1 MQIYTPE
8 LIPLYRYMRT
18 TIVYALGG
26 EPKPSH
32 SDEALDQLIAMN
44 NPTILNLLHDLI
56 AMLDY
61 LHDLIRSNVT
71 LQQEEDEIFEVA
83 GKLVLEVQRT
93 TSFYCENKTFSSD

>member
-1 MQIYTPE
+1 
-8 LIPLYRYMRT
+8 MRI

-61 LHDLIRSNVT
+61 LDDLIRSNVT

-83 GKLVLEVQRT
+83 GKLVLEVKEPLVFIAKTRPFHQIK
-93 TSFYCENKTFSSD
+93 TSEDV